1 MKVLITGACGHI
13 GSFFAENIHKIKSIS
28 KAILVDNLKSN
39 RFNSLYNFEKK
50 NNLSFFLRDLNNL
63 NALNDFHNI
72 DAIIHCASMTNA
84 EKSFGKEK
92 EMYRNNLN
100 CLKTTM
106 KYCINRNTKLIH
118 LSSTSVY
125 GKQTDLVD
133 ENCERRFLKPQSPY
147 AKIKLIEEKLLKKN
161 SNKLKYNTF
170 RFGTIAGVSKGIRF
184 HTAVNNFCLNAA
196 IGEKIKVYKTAL
208 HQYRPYLSIRD
219 SFKVFKFCLENN
231 FFENDIF
238 NVLSGNFT
246 VNQIL
251 NKIKKIKKRIKI
263 VYVNSPIMNQLS
275 YHVDDK
281 KIKKKG
287 LILKSN
293 IDVDIKDTLLLFKN
307 LKNEM

>member
-1 MKVLITGACGHI
+1 
-13 GSFFAENIHKIKSIS
+13 
-28 KAILVDNLKSN
+28 
-39 RFNSLYNFEKK
+39 
-50 NNLSFFLRDLNNL
+50 
-63 NALNDFHNI
+63 
-72 DAIIHCASMTNA
+72 MTNA

-100 CLKTTM
+100 CLKTAM
-106 KYCINRNTKLIH
+106 QYCKNRNTKLIH

-133 ENCERRFLKPQSPY
+133 ENCERKFLKPQSPY

-293 IDVDIKDTLLLFKN
+293 IDVDIKDTLLLFKY

>member
-13 GSFFAENIHKIKSIS
+13 GSFVAENIHKIKSIS

-39 RFNSLYNFEKK
+39 RFNSLYNLERK

-63 NALNDFHNI
+63 NTLNDFHNV
-72 DAIIHCASMTNA
+72 DVIIHCASMTNA

-92 EMYRNNLN
+92 EMYKNNLN
-100 CLKTTM
+100 CLKTVM
-106 KYCINRNTKLIH
+106 KYCKNRNTKLIH

-133 ENCERRFLKPQSPY
+133 ENCEKKFLRPQSPY
-147 AKIKLIEEKLLKKN
+147 AEIKLIEEKLLKKN
-161 SNKLKYNTF
+161 SNKLRYNTF
-170 RFGTIAGVSKGIRF
+170 RFGTITGVSKGIRF
-184 HTAVNNFCLNAA
+184 HTAVNKFCFNAA
-196 IGEKIKVYKTAL
+196 IGEKIEVYKTAL

-219 SFKVFKFCLENN
+219 SFEVFKFCLEKN

-238 NVLSGNFT
+238 NALSGNFT

-251 NKIKKIKKRIKI
+251 NKIKKINKKIKI

-275 YHVDDK
+275 YHVDDQ
-281 KIKKKG
+281 KIKDKG
-287 LILKSN
+287 LVLKSN
-293 IDVDIKDTLLLFKN
+293 IDVDIKDTLSLFKY